1 MGGPIAVDEEGQAC
15 IVYDDDTLLVNRVV
29 VAGWLVVW
37 LVHFLGVGWM
47 PPVGGRNGFSLFDRL
62 STATLM
68 CRNSFL
74 LVYYFVRLEQGI
86 RRSAVP

>member
-15 IVYDDDTLLVNRVV
+15 IVYDDTLLVNRVV
-29 VAGWLVVW
+29 AGW

-47 PPVGGRNGFSLFDRL
+47 PPVGGRNGFSLSL
-62 STATLM
+62 SLSLSLIA
-68 CRNSFL
+68 CL
-74 LVYYFVRLEQGI
+74 LCWLEQGT